1 MYPFATDQSIP
12 RNQWYVG
19 AWSREVSR
27 TPFERTLLGEPV
39 VFYRT
44 EGGAPVAV
52 AGRCPHRRF
61 PMVRA
66 TVIGDALQCGYHGWT
81 FDCSGACVNIPSQ
94 VDYVPRGFRIPTF
107 VVVERWQWIWI
118 WMGDQTLAD
127 PALIPDH
134 RALHLE
140 GSDWQ
145 ADVGGVEP
153 LRARYQLM
161 NENVLDLTHVTFVH
175 AATIGTETIASA
187 PIEVEDRGRSLHSE
201 RHVIGE
207 SPTAFHRR
215 ALGLD
220 GPTDRVLVTDFYPP
234 ALLASGS
241 RFFHRGESR
250 SDGGRLYGEFRVFHV
265 PTPETET
272 TTHYFWA
279 FTRSFG
285 QGDAELTHFLHD
297 GWLAGVRE
305 DIDAIEANERVLDC
319 GPVMHDL
326 SAKSDA
332 GPLLGRRMVQAM
344 IRAENNEGT
353 AVRDGRKFSLS
364 GVVSGSPST
373 R

>member
-1 MYPFATDQSIP
+1 VYPFSTDQSIP

-44 EGGAPVAV
+44 VDGAPVAV

-66 TVIGDALQCGYHGWT
+66 AVVGDALQCGYHGWT

-94 VDYVPRGFRIPTF
+94 ESYVPRGFRIPTF
-107 VVVERWQWIWI
+107 AVVERWQWIWI
-118 WMGDQTLAD
+118 WMGDQALAD

-134 RALHLE
+134 RALWLE
-140 GSDWQ
+140 DSDWQ

-175 AATIGTETIASA
+175 AATIGTKTVAAA
-187 PIEVEDRGRSLHSE
+187 PIEVEHRGRSLHSE
-201 RHVIGE
+201 RHVLGE

-241 RFFHRGESR
+241 RFFYTGESKKP
-250 SDGGRLYGEFRVFHV
+250 DGRLYGEFRVFHV

-285 QGDAELTHFLHD
+285 QGDDALTDVLRT
-297 GWLAGVRE
+297 GWHAGVRE
-305 DIDAIEANERVLDC
+305 DIDAIEANERMLDL
-319 GPVMHDL
+319 GPAMHDL
-326 SAKSDA
+326 SAKADA
-332 GPLLGRRMVQAM
+332 GGLQGRRMVQAM
-344 IRAENNEGT
+344 ISAEL
-353 AVRDGRKFSLS
+353 APV
-364 GVVSGSPST
+364 
-373 R
+373 

>member
-1 MYPFATDQSIP
+1 
-12 RNQWYVG
+12 
-19 AWSREVSR
+19 
-27 TPFERTLLGEPV
+27 
-39 VFYRT
+39 
-44 EGGAPVAV
+44 
-52 AGRCPHRRF
+52 
-61 PMVRA
+61 MVRA
-66 TVIGDALQCGYHGWT
+66 TVVGDALQCGYHGWT

-94 VDYVPRGFRIPTF
+94 ESYVPRGFRIPTF
-107 VVVERWQWIWI
+107 AVVERWQWIWI
-118 WMGDQTLAD
+118 WMGDQSLAD

-134 RALHLE
+134 RALWLE
-140 GSDWQ
+140 DSDWQ

-175 AATIGTETIASA
+175 AATIGTKTVAAA

-201 RHVIGE
+201 RHVLGE

-241 RFFHRGESR
+241 RFFHTGESKR
-250 SDGGRLYGEFRVFHV
+250 TDGRLYGEFRVFHV

-285 QGDAELTHFLHD
+285 QGDDALTDVLRA
-297 GWLAGVRE
+297 GWHAGVRE
-305 DIDAIEANERVLDC
+305 DIDAIEANERMLDL

-326 SAKSDA
+326 SARADA
-332 GPLLGRRMVQAM
+332 GGLQGRRMVQAM
-344 IRAENNEGT
+344 ILAECAAE
-353 AVRDGRKFSLS
+353 ARPRIA
-364 GVVSGSPST
+364 

>member
-1 MYPFATDQSIP
+1 MYPFSTEQSIP

-19 AWSREVSR
+19 AWSSEVGR

-44 EGGAPVAV
+44 EAGAPVAV

-61 PMVRA
+61 PMVRG
-66 TVIGDALQCGYHGWT
+66 TLVGDALQCGYHGWT
-81 FDCSGACVNIPSQ
+81 FDCSGACVRIPSQ
-94 VDYVPRGFRIPTF
+94 EGFIPRAFRITTF
-107 VVVERWQWIWI
+107 AVVERWQWIWI
-118 WMGDQTLAD
+118 WMGDPALAD

-134 RALHLE
+134 TALQLE
-140 GSDWQ
+140 GSTWQ

-175 AATIGTETIASA
+175 ANTIGTETIAAA
-187 PIEVEDRGRSLHSE
+187 PIDVEDRGRSLHSE

-207 SPTAFHRR
+207 TPTAFHRGV
-215 ALGLD
+215 LGLD

-250 SDGGRLYGEFRVFHV
+250 RADGKMYGEFRVFHV

-285 QGDAELTHFLHD
+285 QGDADLTARLHA
-297 GWLAGVRE
+297 GWRAGVYE
-305 DIDAIEANERVLDC
+305 DIEAIEANERMLDL
-319 GPVMHDL
+319 GPTQHDL

-332 GPLLGRRMVQAM
+332 GGLLGRKMVQAM
-344 IRAENNEGT
+344 ILAE
-353 AVRDGRKFSLS
+353 RP
-364 GVVSGSPST
+364 VVVPPLRELQPLG
-373 R
+373 

>member
-1 MYPFATDQSIP
+1 MMYPFSTDQTIP

-44 EGGAPVAV
+44 AAGAPVAV

-66 TVIGDALQCGYHGWT
+66 GVVGDTLQCGYHGWT

-94 VDYVPRGFRIPTF
+94 TDFIPRGFRIPTF
-107 VVVERWQWIWI
+107 AVVERWQWIWI
-118 WMGDQTLAD
+118 WMGDPSLAD

-140 GSDWQ
+140 ATDWQ

-175 AATIGTETIASA
+175 AATIGTETIAAA
-187 PIEVEDRGRSLHSE
+187 PIDVEDRGRSLHSE
-201 RHVIGE
+201 RHVTGE
-207 SPTAFHRR
+207 SPTTFHRR

-220 GPTDRVLVTDFYPP
+220 GPTDRVMVTDFYPP

-241 RFFHRGESR
+241 RFFHRGQSR
-250 SDGGRLYGEFRVFHV
+250 IEGGALYGEFRVFHV

-285 QGDAELTHFLHD
+285 QGDAALTAFLHA

-305 DIDAIEANERVLDC
+305 DIDAIEANERIVDA
-319 GPVMHDL
+319 GSAMHDL

-332 GPLLGRRMVQAM
+332 GGLQGRRMVQAM
-344 IRAENNEGT
+344 INAEISRRDAVHGAQRNLLET
-353 AVRDGRKFSLS
+353 AR
-364 GVVSGSPST
+364 
-373 R
+373 